1 MLLQMPVDG
10 VEQFTHLKRRIPLMF
25 QCAFLQLGLEIDHIG
40 RTRVQD
46 FDDLHLVFSESLMPP
61 KNELRL

>member
-1 MLLQMPVDG
+1 
-10 VEQFTHLKRRIPLMF
+10 MF